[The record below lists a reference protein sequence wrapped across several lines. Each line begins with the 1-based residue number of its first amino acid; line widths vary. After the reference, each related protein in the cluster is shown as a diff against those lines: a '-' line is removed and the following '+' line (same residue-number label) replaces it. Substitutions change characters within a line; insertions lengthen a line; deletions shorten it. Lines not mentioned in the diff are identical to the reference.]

1 MSPKAYSLA
10 RGSRNV
16 RRIWCTVL
24 LIIARVLATVD
35 GAKCVGEILREP
47 AKYFTQRAADRLR
60 IEEHSGGRLLRELIN
75 KVVESHLV
83 ESLEIEEVNVHRM
96 VLVLDVISNDGV
108 SAQHAHLIVEGL
120 RRFHLRLLASKGRG
134 ARSSEDVLHTYLEV
148 ADGHLVDVEA
158 DWQLCKERPELSEV
172 AKAELIF
179 TCSLI
184 ELLCGDASLCL
195 WLHIQFRCMH
205 PVDPHVDL
213 AAVPFRP
220 HVVRA

>member
-60 IEEHSGGRLLRELIN
+60 IEEHSGGRLLRELID
-75 KVVESHLV
+75 KVVQSHLI
-83 ESLEIEEVNVHRM
+83 EGAEIQD
-96 VLVLDVISNDGV
+96 LDVDCSGWLSEV
-108 SAQHAHLIVEGL
+108 LQRVLAL
-120 RRFHLRLLASKGRG
+120 LLAGRGHG
-134 ARSSEDVLHTYLEV
+134 ARSSKDVLHAHVEV
-148 ADGHLVDVEA
+148 AECHLVDVEA